1 MLTLAAAEEEEGEE
15 KKNGNDERRWRF
27 ASSRGMQSEAL
38 SALTHSLFRSRSA
51 LLRARVCRPLLSKG
65 EETVQR
71 RKRRTDERE
80 REALSMDC
88 LQQKER
94 DSGASRAA
102 LEEEEKK
109 SEKKERKKKKK
120 HSRLGE
126 KKEPPRRSKSA
137 FAQMGRGDRPELTA
151 PPEVFYN
158 DEEARKY
165 TTNSRMIE
173 IQVRQGEEWKSI
185 RRRRR
190 RRRLALNLDNLKKKK
205 LKNRPPSPPAPS
217 SSSTSRRTASAASC
231 WTWAAAAASPATPS
245 RTRATSGSEWTS
257 RRRCSASPSSA
268 A

>member
-1 MLTLAAAEEEEGEE
+1 MLERKSRESGKASSEGGHEMLTLAAAEEEEGEE

-120 HSRLGE
+120 TLSTWRKKRAAKEIEVRLCANGSRR
-126 KKEPPRRSKSA
+126 PPRAHGSA
-137 FAQMGRGDRPELTA
+137 RGLLQR
-151 PPEVFYN
+151 
-158 DEEARKY
+158 
-165 TTNSRMIE
+165 
-173 IQVRQGEEWKSI
+173 
-185 RRRRR
+185 
-190 RRRLALNLDNLKKKK
+190 
-205 LKNRPPSPPAPS
+205 
-217 SSSTSRRTASAASC
+217 
-231 WTWAAAAASPATPS
+231 
-245 RTRATSGSEWTS
+245 
-257 RRRCSASPSSA
+257 
-268 A
+268 

>member
-120 HSRLGE
+120 ITHDLE
-126 KKEPPRRSKSA
+126 KKKSR
-137 FAQMGRGDRPELTA
+137 QGDR
-151 PPEVFYN
+151 
-158 DEEARKY
+158 
-165 TTNSRMIE
+165 
-173 IQVRQGEEWKSI
+173 
-185 RRRRR
+185 
-190 RRRLALNLDNLKKKK
+190 
-205 LKNRPPSPPAPS
+205 SPPLRKWVAATAPS
-217 SSSTSRRTASAASC
+217 SRLRQRSFTTMKKPAST
-231 WTWAAAAASPATPS
+231 PP
-245 RTRATSGSEWTS
+245 TRG
-257 RRRCSASPSSA
+257 
-268 A
+268 